1 VTPEAARGPAGD
13 DVFVV
18 AASPAGNDVAPL
30 CDAADAYVAARG
42 AGDRPRYALR
52 LVVEELLTNVAKYA
66 CARGSVEV
74 RVRTGAD
81 GIVVRIE
88 DDGVA
93 FDPTAA
99 VAPEAPATID
109 AARVGGLGLKL
120 VRASVRRMTYRR
132 DGGRNVV
139 ECEIPLDSPA
149 ACKRDDSASS

>member
-13 DVFVV
+13 DVLVV
-18 AASPAGNDVAPL
+18 AASPAGYDVATL
-30 CDAADAYVAARG
+30 CDAYVAARG

-52 LVVEELLTNVAKYA
+52 LVIEELLTNVAKYA
-66 CARGSVEV
+66 GARGSVEV
-74 RVRTGAD
+74 RVRAGAD
-81 GIVVRIE
+81 GISVRIE

-99 VAPEAPATID
+99 VAPAAPTTIE

-132 DGGRNVV
+132 ERGRNVV
-139 ECEIPLDSPA
+139 ECEIPLDDAAHDARKRDEPPA
-149 ACKRDDSASS
+149 A